1 MYIQADSFSI
11 FKRTVSAR
19 TSSRSTGKAPKAQKS
34 PAASS
39 DLHKVLVVLNG
50 KGGVGKTTTA
60 VNLAAAFSEQ
70 YRVLLVDADPQGSA
84 TWWVQRNGKSSGFD
98 VCQETDPTL
107 LSQLRATPTYDMIVV
122 DTPPALG
129 SETLASVI
137 PAADYVVLPTPP
149 APMDLA
155 ALIETVR
162 SSVRPAQVAHRVLL
176 TKVDPRSLA
185 EALEAQNTLMELGIP
200 ACHAF
205 IRAYKAHERAAL
217 EGVTVSQWRG
227 KNAKEA
233 DADYRRA
240 VDEIQRDWRN

>member
-1 MYIQADSFSI
+1 MV
-11 FKRTVSAR
+11 T
-19 TSSRSTGKAPKAQKS
+19 APKS
-34 PAASS
+34 PTSTAKATKASTS
-39 DLHKVLVVLNG
+39 QPNSHSKVLVVLNG

-60 VNLAAAFSEQ
+60 INLAATLAEQ

-84 TWWVQRNGKSSGFD
+84 SWWVEQSEGAIGFD
-98 VCQETDPTL
+98 LTQETDPAY
-107 LSQLRATPTYDMIVV
+107 LSKLREIKDYDMVVV
-122 DTPPALG
+122 DTPPALN
-129 SETLASVI
+129 SEALAAVI

-149 APMDLA
+149 APMDLT

-162 SSVRPAQVAHRVLL
+162 SAVMPAKVPHRVLL

-217 EGVTVSQWRG
+217 EGKAIAQWRG
-227 KNAKEA
+227 RNAKEA
-233 DADYRRA
+233 EADYRRA
-240 VDEIQRDWRN
+240 ADEIQRDWRN